1 MSAGRRPP
9 GCAQPNLR
17 TWDDRQIRGCGSMFW
32 NASLAWPAW
41 QGLIRVRCWSLKWVH
56 TARSR
61 PADVGPSGVGQKS
74 QHASQHL
81 RLTVSQLVSSRRG
94 HLPKTLYLQGN
105 CAMLRLSGTRWH
117 NDDPPTDQKVGG
129 SNPSERTKVLT
140 RGLPRVV
147 ADATEPTLCFRVSRE
162 TRESPCQGT
171 HVGPVPI

>member
-1 MSAGRRPP
+1 
-9 GCAQPNLR
+9 
-17 TWDDRQIRGCGSMFW
+17 MFW

-105 CAMLRLSGTRWH
+105 CAMLQLSGTRWY